1 MFYELANNQ
10 QWILD
15 RVNLFVA
22 LAPIANM
29 ANSTV
34 LHPITD
40 FLNTIWEATRL
51 AGVYEVFNPKIKQE
65 FVDLSATPLGSWL
78 GIL

>member
-1 MFYELANNQ
+1 MFYELSNNQ

-29 ANSTV
+29 AHSTE

-40 FLNTIWEATRL
+40 FLNEIWEATKV
-51 AGVYEVFNPKIKQE
+51 AGIWEVFNPTIK
-65 FVDLSATPLGSWL
+65 
-78 GIL
+78 